1 MAILWLVEDNPAF
14 RKATERAL
22 SQVPGVDGVRAFVR
36 CEDVLNALSLDA
48 VPNVVLMDVGLPGMD
63 GIEGIAR
70 IKAVA
75 PEVSILVLTVF
86 EEDDKIFRAIC
97 AGACGYLLKSAPMEN
112 ILEGVFQAISGGAP
126 MNPRVAKRVLEMFS
140 RMAPAKKDYGL
151 TEREQAALECMA
163 EGLAKKQMADRLT
176 LNLHTLDY
184 VVRCL
189 YRKLHVNCQSA
200 AVSVALKDG
209 LIGR

>member
-1 MAILWLVEDNPAF
+1 
-14 RKATERAL
+14 
-22 SQVPGVDGVRAFVR
+22 
-36 CEDVLNALSLDA
+36 
-48 VPNVVLMDVGLPGMD
+48 
-63 GIEGIAR
+63 
-70 IKAVA
+70 
-75 PEVSILVLTVF
+75 VF